1 MATNYVF
8 NNREHKFILK
18 EWLNTEKLAEFE
30 RFKGYYDVDDVDML
44 LDVVLEIATEVVAP
58 TVEDGEENPMRLEDG
73 RVTVPD
79 SFRSAY
85 KFLVD
90 NGWGPSNANEQ
101 EGVLPQVVFAM
112 CEEFLGAANYPL
124 MQFVGLTSGSAG
136 LIQSFGHQ
144 EVQDLY
150 LPKMFSGQWA
160 GTMCLTEPGG
170 GSDVG
175 DIQSVASPTDDP
187 GVYQIKGVKC
197 FISQGDHDLT
207 ENIVHL
213 LLARSEGGAPG
224 TKGISLFVVPKY
236 WPDENGDVG
245 EWNDVTTIGIEH
257 KMGMSGSAT
266 AMLGFGDNDDCRG
279 ILLGSP
285 PDENGAGE
293 GMAQMFQMVNGARMS
308 TGHTAL
314 AIAATGY
321 HSAVQYAKERV
332 QGRKFG
338 QGKKAPRVRIIE
350 HEDVRR
356 MLMVQKSTLEA
367 MRAIIYQTY
376 YYFDVAKYSQ
386 DEAERERARRRM
398 EVNTPLVKA
407 YCSDTAWQLAAEA
420 IQVHGGYGY
429 SEEYPVARCARDVKI
444 LSIWEGTNFIQSL
457 DLIGRKWHMEKGVV
471 FQEWLADI
479 EDFLGKHEDAEE
491 LGKEMNILAGALEG
505 YKELRSFL
513 LESLPEKPQL
523 TPLYSTRVLHS
534 TAIVYCGMLLLEQ
547 AIIARERAADF
558 DVGDAEHSFYTGKVE
573 TARFYLRNIV
583 PQVLMTRDII
593 LDADTSAIE
602 IPEDAF

>member
-1 MATNYVF
+1 MQQSTLVF
-8 NNREHKFILK
+8 CAAQIL
-18 EWLNTEKLAEFE
+18 ESIFRNLDS
-30 RFKGYYDVDDVDML
+30 GSISIQDDVSRHQHLRHNIPQIESGGFHLACVETML
-44 LDVVLEIATEVVAP
+44 RITNVKISCSLPSYDRLFQQQHASVNLDCLRGELPRSIRTIRLHQRGIDFHAPARPFPLSLILAVFGYIKVVVCLIDNCPHGFQGGFLHHQHSSHIFMFDNADPRCFLALTE
-58 TVEDGEENPMRLEDG
+58 
-73 RVTVPD
+73 
-79 SFRSAY
+79 
-85 KFLVD
+85 
-90 NGWGPSNANEQ
+90 
-101 EGVLPQVVFAM
+101 LPALYT
-112 CEEFLGAANYPL
+112 FLGIL
-124 MQFVGLTSGSAG
+124 
-136 LIQSFGHQ
+136 
-144 EVQDLY
+144 D
-150 LPKMFSGQWA
+150 
-160 GTMCLTEPGG
+160 GTMVPGSCDG
-170 GSDVG
+170 
-175 DIQSVASPTDDP
+175 
-187 GVYQIKGVKC
+187 
-197 FISQGDHDLT
+197 QG
-207 ENIVHL
+207 
-213 LLARSEGGAPG
+213 
-224 TKGISLFVVPKY
+224 
-236 WPDENGDVG
+236 
-245 EWNDVTTIGIEH
+245 
-257 KMGMSGSAT
+257 
-266 AMLGFGDNDDCRG
+266 
-279 ILLGSP
+279 
-285 PDENGAGE
+285 
-293 GMAQMFQMVNGARMS
+293 
-308 TGHTAL
+308 GHTAL

-505 YKELRSFL
+505 YKE
-513 LESLPEKPQL
+513 
-523 TPLYSTRVLHS
+523 
-534 TAIVYCGMLLLEQ
+534 
-547 AIIARERAADF
+547 
-558 DVGDAEHSFYTGKVE
+558 
-573 TARFYLRNIV
+573 
-583 PQVLMTRDII
+583 
-593 LDADTSAIE
+593 
-602 IPEDAF
+602 